1 MVKAVAAAALPD
13 VTISEHEGVRYL
25 HLGTPWVQGAMRL
38 ADPQRIELEYVQR
51 MLAALL
57 WLPTPWL
64 DDRQRRAVQLGLGAA
79 TLTRFTHQALRWDTV
94 AVELNPQVLAACRAA
109 FRLPAPGP
117 RLQVVLTDAAAWV
130 ARQAAPGSVH
140 LLQVDLYD
148 AQAAAPV
155 IDDPAFY
162 AACRAC
168 LAEGGV
174 MAVNLFGRDAS
185 FARSAERIACAF
197 GSDQVWQLR
206 ATREGNTVVIA
217 GRGLD
222 VPPREELLQR
232 AFEIE
237 RRFARN
243 GLPASKWL
251 RMVSPWKARA
261 QPFPQGMRTPV

>member
-1 MVKAVAAAALPD
+1 MQRDESSRVKAVTTVALPE

-25 HLGTPWVQGAMRL
+25 HLGTSWVQGAMRL
-38 ADPQRIELEYVQR
+38 VDPQRVELEYVQR

-79 TLTRFTHQALRWDTV
+79 TLTRFAHQCLRWDTV
-94 AVELNPQVLAACRAA
+94 AVELNPQVLAACRTW
-109 FRLPAPGP
+109 FRLPASGPG
-117 RLQVVLTDAAAWV
+117 LACVLADAGAWV
-130 ARQAAPGSVH
+130 AQQAEPGSVH

-155 IDDPAFY
+155 IDDAAFY

-185 FARSAERIACAF
+185 FARSIGRIACAF

-217 GRGLD
+217 GRGLS
-222 VPPREELLQR
+222 VPAREVLLQR
-232 AFEIE
+232 AFDIE
-237 RRFARN
+237 GAS
-243 GLPASKWL
+243 PAMACPHASGCAW
-251 RMVSPWKARA
+251 
-261 QPFPQGMRTPV
+261 